1 MKPFAKSLGRIKG
14 EGAFEVMAKAKKLE
28 RKGMDIIHFEIGEP
42 DFDTPQNIVAAA
54 KKALDDKWTHYVPSS
69 GVFEL
74 REAVCDTIEATR
86 GYRPETSQILIG
98 PGIKPMIYHNM
109 MALIEPGDEV
119 IYQDPGYPTYSSLI
133 NYIGAK
139 GVPIPLLEE
148 NEFRMNPEDIQER
161 ITSKTKLILINTPEN
176 PTGSVL
182 TKDEVDAIADI
193 AEDNDLFI
201 MADEIYSKMTYESE
215 HYSVTVRDGALER
228 SILLDGFS
236 KSYAMTGWR
245 LGFCVAP
252 KLLVEKMTILL
263 INAIS
268 CTNAFVQIAGI
279 EALKGDQ
286 SFMVEMMEKFTHRRD
301 AMVSGLNDIPGFK
314 CLKPQGA
321 FYVFPN
327 IKDTGMTSQEVADL
341 VMNDAKVAVLPGTAF
356 GKFGE
361 GYIRLSY
368 ATSIE
373 TINKGLDRIKN
384 CFAK

>member
-1 MKPFAKSLGRIKG
+1 MKPFAKSLGRIKS
-14 EGAFEVMAKAKKLE
+14 EGAFEVMAKAKELE
-28 RKGMDIIHFEIGEP
+28 RQGMDIIHFEIGEP
-42 DFDTPQNIVAAA
+42 DFDTPPNIVEAA

-69 GVFEL
+69 GIFEL
-74 REAVCDTIEATR
+74 KEAVCATIEATR
-86 GYRPETSQILIG
+86 GYRPEPAQILIG

-109 MALIEPGDEV
+109 MALIETGDEV
-119 IYQDPGYPTYSSLI
+119 IYQDPGYPTYGSLV

-148 NEFRMNPEDIQER
+148 NEFRMNPEDLNEM

-182 TKDEVDAIADI
+182 TKAEVDAIAEI
-193 AEDNDLFI
+193 AEDNDLFL

-215 HYSVTVRDGALER
+215 HYSVTVRDGARER

-252 KLLVEKMTILL
+252 KLLVEKMTTLL

-279 EALKGDQ
+279 EALQGAQD
-286 SFMVEMMEKFTHRRD
+286 FLGGMMEKFTRRRD
-301 AMVSGLNDIPGFK
+301 TIVAGLNDIPGFK

-327 IKDTGMTSQEVADL
+327 IKDTGMTSQEVADKI
-341 VMNDAKVAVLPGTAF
+341 MSDAKVAVLPGTAF
-356 GKFGE
+356 GKYGE

-373 TINKGLDRIKN
+373 TINKGLERIIK
-384 CFAK
+384 CFE

>member
-1 MKPFAKSLGRIKG
+1 
-14 EGAFEVMAKAKKLE
+14 MAKAKELE
-28 RKGMDIIHFEIGEP
+28 RQGMDIIHFEIGEP
-42 DFDTPQNIVAAA
+42 DFDTPQNIVEAA

-74 REAVCDTIEATR
+74 KETVCDTIEATR

-161 ITSKTKLILINTPEN
+161 LTPKTKLILINSPEN

-182 TKDEVDAIADI
+182 TKGEVDAIAEL

-201 MADEIYSKMTYESE
+201 MADEIYSKMTYESD
-215 HYSVTVRDGALER
+215 HHSVTVRDGALER

-252 KLLVEKMTILL
+252 KLLVEKMTTLL

-286 SFMVEMMEKFTHRRD
+286 RFLVGMMEKFTRRRD

-327 IKDTGMTSQEVADL
+327 IKDTGMTGQEVADL
-341 VMNDAKVAVLPGTAF
+341 IMKDAKVAVLPGTAF
-356 GKFGE
+356 GKYGE

-373 TINKGLDRIKN
+373 TINKGLERIKN
-384 CFAK
+384 CFTK

>member
-14 EGAFEVMAKAKKLE
+14 EGAFEVMAKSKELE
-28 RKGMDIIHFEIGEP
+28 RQGIDMIHFEIGEP
-42 DFDTPQNIVAAA
+42 DFDTPPNIVAAA

-69 GVFEL
+69 GIFEL
-74 REAVCDTIEATR
+74 KEAVCATIEATR
-86 GYRPETSQILIG
+86 GYRPESSQILIG

-109 MALIEPGDEV
+109 MALIETGDEV
-119 IYQDPGYPTYSSLI
+119 IYQDPGYPTYGSLVK
-133 NYIGAK
+133 YIGAK

-148 NEFRMNPEDIQER
+148 NEFRMNPEDLNEM
-161 ITSKTKLILINTPEN
+161 ITPKTKLILINTPEN

-182 TKDEVDAIADI
+182 TKSEVDAIAEI
-193 AEDNDLFI
+193 AEDNDLFL

-215 HYSVTVRDGALER
+215 HYSVTVRDGARER

-252 KLLVEKMTILL
+252 ELLVAKMTTLL

-279 EALKGDQ
+279 EALQGPQD
-286 SFMVEMMEKFTHRRD
+286 FLGGMMEKFTRRRD
-301 AMVSGLNDIPGFK
+301 TIVAGLNDIPGFK

-327 IKDTGMTSQEVADL
+327 IKDTGMTSQEVADKI
-341 VMNDAKVAVLPGTAF
+341 MNDAQVAVLPGTAF
-356 GKFGE
+356 GKYGE

-368 ATSIE
+368 ATSVE
-373 TINKGLDRIKN
+373 TINVGLARIKK
-384 CFAK
+384 CFE